1 MVYKQTVDYHPSLSE
16 LTAKTHPIIFLWT
29 PEGFI
34 SAEYFWIFF
43 SNLYIPQWLRKSS
56 CVKITGNY
64 INTFV
69 SQKS

>member
-1 MVYKQTVDYHPSLSE
+1 MVNKQTADYHPSLSE
-16 LTAKTHPIIFLWT
+16 LTAKIHPIIFLWT

-43 SNLYIPQWLRKSS
+43 SDLYNIQWLRKSS
-56 CVKITGNY
+56 CVKITVNY
-64 INTFV
+64 VNTFV